1 MIRLTESLKHFMFVV
16 CKVMIS
22 KQCQVSLHKK
32 TWEGLDLNV
41 KTGKCGTSWTQVS
54 FRGAIWKERE
64 IQNRHTIAK

>member
-41 KTGKCGTSWTQVS
+41 KTGKRGTSWILGLVLEVL
-54 FRGAIWKERE
+54 FGKRE
-64 IQNRHTIAK
+64 IQNRH